1 MTHAQDPQDPP
12 YPSEAQG
19 PQDPQ
24 DAVPAGDTRMELP
37 LRGVV
42 RAMPIAAVV
51 VTVMWGYTVFA
62 VVRGGNNAAL
72 SGALMSLLGLLLLF
86 VTVTYCGYLVR
97 PLTLGADRDGVSV
110 RLPLLAERTI
120 PWDDVL
126 AVRVAGVR
134 AGQFL
139 IVEARASSAGALP
152 YVSRPRAAYRR
163 FSLMTGS
170 APRVKQGLCFETY
183 VFAFALDDALRM
195 LRAYAPPTLYVE
207 DLRR

>member
-1 MTHAQDPQDPP
+1 MTHAQDPQ
-12 YPSEAQG
+12 G
-19 PQDPQ
+19 PQ
-24 DAVPAGDTRMELP
+24 DAVPPEDTRIELP

-42 RAMPIAAVV
+42 KAMPVAAAV

-62 VVRGGNNAAL
+62 VVQGGNNATL
-72 SGALMSLLGLLLLF
+72 SAALMSVLGLLLLF
-86 VTVTYCGYLVR
+86 VAVTYIGYLVR
-97 PLTLGADRDGVSV
+97 PLTLGAGPAGVLV
-110 RLPLLAERTI
+110 RLPLLAERTL

-126 AVRVAGVR
+126 AVRAAGVR

-139 IVEARASSAGALP
+139 IVEARESTPGALP

-183 VFAFALDDALRM
+183 VFEFALDDVLRM
-195 LRAYAPPTLYVE
+195 MREHAPADFQVE
-207 DLRR
+207 DQRR